1 MPNLNGIKATEEI
14 IKINKDAL
22 IAICSSMLFIPYYQN
37 LARNAGAKSLI
48 SKPFT
53 KNEFI
58 FGLNS
63 LLEAEE

>member
-37 LARNAGAKSLI
+37 LAKGCWC
-48 SKPFT
+48 
-53 KNEFI
+53 
-58 FGLNS
+58 
-63 LLEAEE
+63 